1 MNTALF
7 RIGGM
12 ALLLATAACSQSG
25 RTETSRMDVR
35 GDGNHLSLE
44 AKQGVVSVL
53 AASPTGRFGV
63 NAGDRVLRVDGQ
75 PVTSV
80 TALTSALTGTGKATV
95 PVVVQRNGSE
105 QTLSVTTAPW
115 QAIRAPQAPRPP
127 APPSPPSPP
136 DRP

>member
-1 MNTALF
+1 MNASFF
-7 RIGGM
+7 RIGLA
-12 ALLLATAACSQSG
+12 ALVLAAAGCSQGG

-35 GDGNHLSLE
+35 SDGIHLSLE

-53 AASPTGRFGV
+53 AASPAGHFGV

-75 PVTSV
+75 PVSSV
-80 TALTSALTGTGKATV
+80 TALTSALTGSRTQTV
-95 PVVVQRNGSE
+95 VVVVQRNGSE

-115 QAIRAPQAPRPP
+115 KAIRAPEPPR
-127 APPSPPSPP
+127 PPSPPSPP

>member
-7 RIGGM
+7 RRVGV
-12 ALLLATAACSQSG
+12 ALLLASAACSQSG

-53 AASPTGRFGV
+53 AASPAGRFGV
-63 NAGDRVLRVDGQ
+63 KEGDRVLRVDGQ

-80 TALTSALTGTGKATV
+80 TALTSALTGNGKTTV
-95 PVVVQRNGSE
+95 PVVVQRDGNE
-105 QTLSVTTAPW
+105 QVLTVATAPS
-115 QAIRAPQAPRPP
+115 
-127 APPSPPSPP
+127 PPSPPSPP

>member
-1 MNTALF
+1 MNRSFF
-7 RIGGM
+7 RFGAV

-35 GDGNHLSLE
+35 SDGNHLSLE

-75 PVTSV
+75 PVSSV
-80 TALTSALTGTGKATV
+80 SAFTSALTGSGKATV
-95 PVVVQRNGSE
+95 PVVVQRDGSE
-105 QTLSVTTAPW
+105 QTLTVTTAPW
-115 QAIRAPQAPRPP
+115 QAIRAPEPPR
-127 APPSPPSPP
+127 PPSPPSPP

>member
-1 MNTALF
+1 MNRPLF
-7 RIGGM
+7 RSVGV

-53 AASPTGRFGV
+53 AASPAGRFGV
-63 NAGDRVLRVDGQ
+63 DEGDRVLRVDGQ

-80 TALTSALTGTGKATV
+80 TALTTALTGSGRATV

-105 QTLSVTTAPW
+105 QTLTVATAPW
-115 QAIRAPQAPRPP
+115 QAIRAPEPPR
-127 APPSPPSPP
+127 PPSPP

>member
-1 MNTALF
+1 MNTTFF
-7 RIGGM
+7 RIGLVS
-12 ALLLATAACSQSG
+12 LLLATAACSQSG

-53 AASPTGRFGV
+53 AASPAGRFGV

-75 PVTSV
+75 PVSSV
-80 TALTSALTGTGKATV
+80 TTLTSALAGSGKATV

-105 QTLSVTTAPW
+105 QTLTVTTAPW
-115 QAIRAPQAPRPP
+115 RALRAPGPPR
-127 APPSPPSPP
+127 PPSPPTPP
-136 DRP
+136 ERP

>member
-1 MNTALF
+1 MNRSFF
-7 RIGGM
+7 RFGAV

-35 GDGNHLSLE
+35 SYGNHLSLE

-75 PVTSV
+75 PVSSV
-80 TALTSALTGTGKATV
+80 SAFTSALTGSGKATV
-95 PVVVQRNGSE
+95 PVVVQRDGSE
-105 QTLSVTTAPW
+105 QTLTVTTAPW
-115 QAIRAPQAPRPP
+115 QAIRAPEPPR
-127 APPSPPSPP
+127 PPSPPSPP